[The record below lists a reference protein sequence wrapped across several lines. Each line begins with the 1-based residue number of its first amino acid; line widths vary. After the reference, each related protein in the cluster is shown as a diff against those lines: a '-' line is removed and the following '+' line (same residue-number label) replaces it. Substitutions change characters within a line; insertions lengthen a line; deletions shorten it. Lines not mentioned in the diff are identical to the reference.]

1 MGIIYILK
9 NPAFKDMVKIGI
21 TDRDINLRLKELNN
35 TSVPKPFE
43 VLYAAKVYDARYVE
57 GLIHKLFHEDRV
69 DSKREFFY
77 TDPNKIIIAIKIANP
92 SQILMDKTLTKT
104 AEIKKNNTKTGKR
117 RKAINFNFDMIGLKP
132 GTLLH
137 LKDFP
142 EITCIVK
149 SKNTVI
155 YKDKEMSLTKAALE
169 TKKYPWQYIQG
180 PKFWTLNNTPLTILR
195 ENKKR

>member
-1 MGIIYILK
+1 MGTIYILK

-77 TDPNKIIIAIKIANP
+77 TDPDKIILAIKIANP
-92 SQILMDKTLTKT
+92 SQILMDKTITKT
-104 AEIKKNNTKTGKR
+104 TQSTRKHTNTRKR
-117 RKAINFNFDMIGLKP
+117 RKDTNFNFDMIGVKP
-132 GTLLH
+132 GTTLH
-137 LKDFP
+137 IKDYP
-142 EITCIVK
+142 NITCTVK

-169 TKKYPWQYIQG
+169 TKIFPWRFIQG
-180 PKFWTLNNTPLTILR
+180 PKYWTLNNIPLTTLR
-195 ENKKR
+195 QNKKN